1 MSVAASQ
8 SDLWPFISGSTNFTM
23 AFDYDGNGNQIYVGW
38 AQTGTLQSETG
49 WRIMQQTFNGA
60 NQLTS
65 LQWPNGSTGFGLIW
79 NNRTTYSYS

>member
-1 MSVAASQ
+1 MSAAASQ
-8 SDLWPFISGSTNFTM
+8 SELWPFILGGTNFTM

-38 AQTGTLQSETG
+38 AQTGTTQAQSG
-49 WRIMQQTFNGA
+49 WRIMQQTFNGS

-79 NNRTTYSYS
+79 NNRATYSYS